1 MIKVKTQL
9 VKPTFSIKLKQ
20 EEKNLI
26 DYILD
31 EMKSLDISQL
41 KLDPDFLKYI
51 AELIEN
57 QVQRKSTDSASTKPS
72 KLDILIEIL
81 KRLFP
86 SITDE
91 EIAVSKGIVE
101 FLLKN
106 DCIKKVSLSKIM
118 LFYIKKKVHFSIST
132 KIFKI
137 INTLVYP
144 NYITNCMN
152 AYNVTRLM
160 LSEYS
165 KNMMYFNAI
174 QNYILFPV
182 LMEVLHHKAIVLIII
197 TIAI

>member
-57 QVQRKSTDSASTKPS
+57 QVNRKTTDSASTKPS

-86 SITDE
+86 AITEE
-91 EIAVSKGIVE
+91 EITVSKGIVE

-118 LFYIKKKVHFSIST
+118 LFYIKKKF
-132 KIFKI
+132 
-137 INTLVYP
+137 TL
-144 NYITNCMN
+144 
-152 AYNVTRLM
+152 A
-160 LSEYS
+160 
-165 KNMMYFNAI
+165 
-174 QNYILFPV
+174 
-182 LMEVLHHKAIVLIII
+182 
-197 TIAI
+197 